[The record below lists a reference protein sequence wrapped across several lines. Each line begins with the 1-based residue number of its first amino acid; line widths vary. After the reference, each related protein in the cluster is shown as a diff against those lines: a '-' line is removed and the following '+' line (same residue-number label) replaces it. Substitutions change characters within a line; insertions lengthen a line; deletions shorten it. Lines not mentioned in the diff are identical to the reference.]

1 MYLSSIDTINFP
13 NYFHILVSFQII
25 YSYGYKD
32 KTYSPV
38 MSFVPV
44 LVILVY
50 MFTLKYDRMGKDRKD
65 IDRDRTLC
73 YVYI

>member
-1 MYLSSIDTINFP
+1 MYLSSIDNVIFP
-13 NYFHILVSFQII
+13 TNSIFNLIPN

-38 MSFVPV
+38 TLIVPV

-50 MFTLKYDRMGKDRKD
+50 N
-65 IDRDRTLC
+65 
-73 YVYI
+73 VYINI

>member
-1 MYLSSIDTINFP
+1 MLISLTIFTFGLIP
-13 NYFHILVSFQII
+13 N

-50 MFTLKYDRMGKDRKD
+50 N
-65 IDRDRTLC
+65 
-73 YVYI
+73 VYIIICYDGKE

>member
-1 MYLSSIDTINFP
+1 MLISPP
-13 NYFHILVSFQII
+13 NLTFSLIPD

-44 LVILVY
+44 LVILIYNVY
-50 MFTLKYDRMGKDRKD
+50 MK
-65 IDRDRTLC
+65 I
-73 YVYI
+73 YVSKGIE